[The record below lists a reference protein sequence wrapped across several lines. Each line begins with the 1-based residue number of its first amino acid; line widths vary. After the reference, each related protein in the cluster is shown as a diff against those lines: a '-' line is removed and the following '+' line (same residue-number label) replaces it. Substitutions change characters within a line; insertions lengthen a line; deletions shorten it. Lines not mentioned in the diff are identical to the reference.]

1 MIRVNL
7 LGIKKEVGRAPA
19 VSVEGAKLT
28 FLLVIFLAAAVVV
41 LVVDWQRISSQKAKL
56 DTREATALKEKAEL
70 AAVKTEVEQAKRK
83 GQELDRQIQ
92 IIEALK
98 EGQTG
103 PVYLL
108 NTLVDT
114 VALSKVEDNEH
125 LWLTNFVSKDK
136 TVSMNGVAASVNTV
150 ADFITNLKNSG
161 RFKSVEIQQS
171 YQEDQAKDFPTF
183 IFTINAALAQPA
195 SAGGAP
201 GMP

>member
-183 IFTINAALAQPA
+183 IFTINAELAQPA